1 MNYELKP
8 QEQIYRLGRGDLQ
21 IIMESQSPRFSLDA
35 LLLADFVDKVNGT
48 DVVELGCGTAVISL
62 LLAASMPNSS
72 IRAVEIIT
80 QLADMAQRSVVLNN
94 LQRQISIEQSD
105 WRELPERW
113 GRECCQ
119 MIVVNPP
126 YYPMKSSRVSP
137 QPQKAAA
144 NSELYGSF
152 AELAEVAA
160 ELLKPDG
167 TLWLIH
173 LAERLEELTS
183 TLEQHQLYVFRSRFI
198 QMFNNSKA
206 KRVLLAARK
215 GQKTPVEIL
224 EPLVIW
230 QRTGIYSDEAAV
242 IVGEKGGA
250 K

>member
-8 QEQIYRLGRGDLQ
+8 QEQIYQLGRGDLQ

-48 DVVELGCGTAVISL
+48 DIVELGCGTGVISL
-62 LLAASMPNSS
+62 LLATSMPNSS
-72 IRAVEIIT
+72 IRAVEIIYP
-80 QLADMAQRSVVLNN
+80 LAEMAQRSVVLNN
-94 LQRQISIEQSD
+94 LQRQISIGQYD
-105 WRELPERW
+105 WRELPW
-113 GRECCQ
+113 GKECCQ
-119 MIVVNPP
+119 MIVANPP
-126 YYPMKSSRVSP
+126 YYPLASSRISP

-144 NSELYGSF
+144 KSEIYGSF

-160 ELLKPDG
+160 ELLKPGG

-183 TLEQHQLYVFRSRFI
+183 TLEQQQLYVFRSRFI
-198 QMFNNSKA
+198 QMFNNTKA

-215 GQKTPVEIL
+215 GQKTQAEIL

-230 QRTGIYSDEAAV
+230 QSTGKYSEEAAV